1 MMSFFHNVIYL
12 PIYNLVVFL
21 AEILPGADLGLAVIG
36 ATLIVKLILVPVS
49 ISAIKTQR
57 AMRIM
62 EPELKDIRERLKD
75 DKEKQ
80 AREML
85 ALYKKYGAKPFSSIL
100 MLFIQIPIVLG
111 LYFVCLNI
119 AKGIDPSLIY
129 AFIPAPEALSPLFL
143 GIFSVAGPSIFLAI
157 VAGLT
162 QLAQAFYAIPVPAK
176 STNPN
181 PPMQEEFGRAMAL
194 QARYVFPV
202 LIGLFAYTSG
212 AIAIYFAASNLF
224 MLAQEF
230 LVRKFMPNVPAPE
243 VSDTLPVPAKAN

>member
-1 MMSFFHNVIYL
+1 MTSLFHNIIYL

-21 AEILPGADLGLAVIG
+21 AEVLPGSDLGLAVIG
-36 ATLIVKLILVPVS
+36 ATLVVKLVLVPVS
-49 ISAIKTQR
+49 LSAIKTQR

-62 EPELKDIRERLKD
+62 EPELKELRERLKD
-75 DKEKQ
+75 DKEAQ
-80 AREML
+80 AKAML

-111 LYFVCLNI
+111 LYFVCLHI
-119 AKGIDPSLIY
+119 AKGIDPTLLY
-129 AFIPAPEALSPLFL
+129 AFIPAPEHVSPLFF
-143 GIFSVAGPSIFLAI
+143 GIFSVAGPSIMLAV

-162 QLAQAFYAIPVPAK
+162 QLAQAFYAIPVPVK

-212 AIAIYFAASNLF
+212 AIALYFAASNLF

-230 LVRKFMPNVPAPE
+230 FVRKLMPNVPPPE
-243 VSDTLPVPAKAN
+243 VGDALPVPSKVA